1 MAPLTEF
8 GFFFCP
14 ALYCHPRNLDTLPD
28 YSLISALPDK
38 YRNPLLNRRLFSHY
52 DLTAEM
58 TVLSGL
64 QRAILLSDTGL
75 QRFLTF
81 CGCCF
86 YLPDLMTHWP
96 VPARRHP
103 FSALTP
109 EDAGRLL
116 NWQSGLLLPLHNYQ
130 RSLTHTDQDNVILRV
145 TGRQLWFYLLRES
158 HEQFHRRAELR
169 FPDTVPLI
177 PFPSELTTF
186 LNTLCRTI
194 LQALTVSDCPSAA

>member
-1 MAPLTEF
+1 MARLTDF

-14 ALYCHPRNLDTLPD
+14 ALYCHPRHMEILPD
-28 YSLISALPDK
+28 YPLISALPDK
-38 YRNPLLNRRLFSHY
+38 YKNPLLNSRLFSHY
-52 DLTAEM
+52 ALSAETAG
-58 TVLSGL
+58 LSGL
-64 QRAILLSDTGL
+64 QRAVLLTDAGL

-96 VPARRHP
+96 VPAHRHP

-116 NWQSGLLLPLHNYQ
+116 NWQSGLLLPLHDYQ
-130 RSLTHTDQDNVILRV
+130 RSFTHTDQDNAILSI

-158 HEQFHRRAELR
+158 HVQFHRRAELR
-169 FPDTVPLI
+169 FPETVPLT

-194 LQALTVSDCPSAA
+194 LQVLTASDCPSAA